1 MNNDWEHFGE
11 EIKQTIQDAI
21 DTKDY
26 SRLNQMV
33 SDTVNHAMDCVSAG
47 IKNGGWYRDPKT
59 GQPLYGDKK
68 NTGSRSGAENQGY
81 RPNQESKMSEMRNY
95 SQNRPV
101 PVTPRYLKGTS
112 VKIGGT
118 FLAATGAV
126 FGLTS
131 VIFLIITLIGSVI
144 TAFDVVSG
152 LIIGIFAVAFIS
164 FAVMTYVG
172 VDMVRTVGRFRQYV
186 SVLRDREFCDI
197 KEIASATGRDVR
209 KVLKDVKK
217 MITKGWFCQGH
228 LDEKESCLM
237 VSEHA
242 WNQYTALMEDMKQRK
257 AEEQAAQKKMREEY
271 DRLSPEVQKI
281 VQAGDEYVR
290 RIKAANDA
298 IPGEVISAKISRMEL
313 LVDRIF
319 DRVEQ
324 NPDSVNDMRRMMDY
338 YLPTTMKL
346 LEAYEELDAQPVQ
359 GENIISSKKEI
370 EDTIDT
376 LNIAFEKLLDS
387 LFQDTAWDVSSDIS
401 VLHTMLAQEGLTEDG
416 LKRNNDIPNRQ

>member
-59 GQPLYGDKK
+59 GQPLYGNKK

-101 PVTPRYLKGTS
+101 PMTPRYLKGTS

-186 SVLRDREFCDI
+186 SVLKDREFCDI

-416 LKRNNDIPNRQ
+416 LKK

>member
-59 GQPLYGDKK
+59 GQPLYGNKK

-152 LIIGIFAVAFIS
+152 LIIGIFAVALIS

-257 AEEQAAQKKMREEY
+257 AEEQAAQKKMQEEY

-290 RIKAANDA
+290 KIKAANDA

-416 LKRNNDIPNRQ
+416 LKK

>member
-59 GQPLYGDKK
+59 GQPLYGNKK

-95 SQNRPV
+95 SQNHPV

-131 VIFLIITLIGSVI
+131 VIFLIITLIGSLI

-257 AEEQAAQKKMREEY
+257 AEEQAAQKKMQEEY

-290 RIKAANDA
+290 KIKAANDA

-416 LKRNNDIPNRQ
+416 LKK

>member
-59 GQPLYGDKK
+59 GQPLYRNKK

-131 VIFLIITLIGSVI
+131 VIFLIITLIGSLI

-257 AEEQAAQKKMREEY
+257 AEEQAAQKKMQEEY

-290 RIKAANDA
+290 KIKAANDA

-376 LNIAFEKLLDS
+376 LNIAFEKLMDS

-416 LKRNNDIPNRQ
+416 LKK

>member
-101 PVTPRYLKGTS
+101 PMTPRYLKGTS

-131 VIFLIITLIGSVI
+131 VIFLIITLIGSLI

-346 LEAYEELDAQPVQ
+346 LEAYEELDVQPVQ

-416 LKRNNDIPNRQ
+416 LKK

>member
-47 IKNGGWYRDPKT
+47 VKNGGWYRDPKP

-68 NTGSRSGAENQGY
+68 NTGSRSGAENQRY
-81 RPNQESKMSEMRNY
+81 RPNQGPKMSEMRNY
-95 SQNRPV
+95 SQNHPV

-131 VIFLIITLIGSVI
+131 VIFLIITLIGSLI

-237 VSEHA
+237 VSEQA

-257 AEEQAAQKKMREEY
+257 AEEQAAQRKMQEEY

-346 LEAYEELDAQPVQ
+346 LEAYKELDAQPVQ

-376 LNIAFEKLLDS
+376 LNLAFEKLLDS

-416 LKRNNDIPNRQ
+416 LKK

>member
-131 VIFLIITLIGSVI
+131 VIFLIITLIGSLI

-257 AEEQAAQKKMREEY
+257 AEEQAAQKKMQEEY

-290 RIKAANDA
+290 KIKAANDA

-338 YLPTTMKL
+338 YL

-416 LKRNNDIPNRQ
+416 LKK

>member
-59 GQPLYGDKK
+59 GQPLYRNKK

-131 VIFLIITLIGSVI
+131 VIFLIITLIGSLI

-257 AEEQAAQKKMREEY
+257 AEEQAAQKKMQEEY

-290 RIKAANDA
+290 KIKAANDA

-346 LEAYEELDAQPVQ
+346 LEAYKELDAQPVQ

-376 LNIAFEKLLDS
+376 LNLAFEKLLDS

-416 LKRNNDIPNRQ
+416 LKK

>member
-59 GQPLYGDKK
+59 GQPLYRNKK

-81 RPNQESKMSEMRNY
+81 RPNQESNMSEMRNY

-131 VIFLIITLIGSVI
+131 VIFLIITLIGSLI

-257 AEEQAAQKKMREEY
+257 AEEQAAQKKMQEEY

-290 RIKAANDA
+290 KIKAANDA

-416 LKRNNDIPNRQ
+416 LKK

>member
-59 GQPLYGDKK
+59 GQPLYGNKK

-95 SQNRPV
+95 SQNHPV
-101 PVTPRYLKGTS
+101 PVSPRYLKGTS

-131 VIFLIITLIGSVI
+131 VIFLIITLIGSAI

-152 LIIGIFAVAFIS
+152 LIIGIFAVAVIS

-416 LKRNNDIPNRQ
+416 LKK

>member
-59 GQPLYGDKK
+59 GQPLYGNKK

-81 RPNQESKMSEMRNY
+81 RPNQESKRSEMRNY

-101 PVTPRYLKGTS
+101 PVSPRYLKGTS

-257 AEEQAAQKKMREEY
+257 AEEQAAQKKMQEEY

-401 VLHTMLAQEGLTEDG
+401 VLHAMLAQEGLTEDG
-416 LKRNNDIPNRQ
+416 LKK

>member
-59 GQPLYGDKK
+59 GQPLYRNKK

-131 VIFLIITLIGSVI
+131 VIFLIITLIGSLI

-237 VSEHA
+237 VSDHA

-257 AEEQAAQKKMREEY
+257 AEEQAAQKKMQEEY

-416 LKRNNDIPNRQ
+416 LKK

>member
-95 SQNRPV
+95 SQNHPV

-131 VIFLIITLIGSVI
+131 VIFLIITLIGSLI

-257 AEEQAAQKKMREEY
+257 AEEQAAQKKMQEEY

-416 LKRNNDIPNRQ
+416 LKK

>member
-131 VIFLIITLIGSVI
+131 VIFLIITLIGSLI

-237 VSEHA
+237 VSEDA

-257 AEEQAAQKKMREEY
+257 AEEQAAQKKMQEEY

-346 LEAYEELDAQPVQ
+346 FEAYEELDAQPVQ

-416 LKRNNDIPNRQ
+416 LKK

>member
-59 GQPLYGDKK
+59 GQPLYGNKK
-68 NTGSRSGAENQGY
+68 NTGSRSGAENQRY
-81 RPNQESKMSEMRNY
+81 RSNQGPKMSEMKNY
-95 SQNRPV
+95 SQNCPV
-101 PVTPRYLKGTS
+101 PVSPRYLKGTS

-376 LNIAFEKLLDS
+376 LNIAFEKVLDS

-416 LKRNNDIPNRQ
+416 LKK

>member
-59 GQPLYGDKK
+59 GQPLYRNKK

-101 PVTPRYLKGTS
+101 PMTPRYLKGTS

-131 VIFLIITLIGSVI
+131 VIFLIITLIGSLI

-416 LKRNNDIPNRQ
+416 LKK

>member
-47 IKNGGWYRDPKT
+47 IKSGGWYRDPKT
-59 GQPLYGDKK
+59 GQPLYRNKK

-131 VIFLIITLIGSVI
+131 VIFLIITLIGSLI

-257 AEEQAAQKKMREEY
+257 AEEQAAQKKMQEEY

-290 RIKAANDA
+290 KIKAANDA

-416 LKRNNDIPNRQ
+416 LKK

>member
-101 PVTPRYLKGTS
+101 PMTPRYLKGTS

-131 VIFLIITLIGSVI
+131 VIFLIITLIGSLI

-164 FAVMTYVG
+164 FAVITYVG

-257 AEEQAAQKKMREEY
+257 AEEEAAQKKMREEY

-416 LKRNNDIPNRQ
+416 LKK

>member
-59 GQPLYGDKK
+59 GQPLYRNKK

-131 VIFLIITLIGSVI
+131 VIFLIITLIGSLI

-164 FAVMTYVG
+164 FTVMTYVG

-257 AEEQAAQKKMREEY
+257 AEEQAAQKKMQEEY

-290 RIKAANDA
+290 KIKAANDA

-416 LKRNNDIPNRQ
+416 LKK

>member
-68 NTGSRSGAENQGY
+68 NTGSRSGAENQRY
-81 RPNQESKMSEMRNY
+81 RPNQGPKMSEMRNY
-95 SQNRPV
+95 SQNHPV

-131 VIFLIITLIGSVI
+131 VIFLIITLIGSLI

-197 KEIASATGRDVR
+197 KEIASATRRDVR

-257 AEEQAAQKKMREEY
+257 AEEQAAQKKMQEEY

-290 RIKAANDA
+290 KIKAANDA

-376 LNIAFEKLLDS
+376 LNVAFEKLLDS

-416 LKRNNDIPNRQ
+416 LKK

>member
-68 NTGSRSGAENQGY
+68 NTGSRSGAENQRY
-81 RPNQESKMSEMRNY
+81 RPNQGPKMSEMRNY

-101 PVTPRYLKGTS
+101 PVSPRYLKGTS

-118 FLAATGAV
+118 FLAATGVV

-217 MITKGWFCQGH
+217 
-228 LDEKESCLM
+228 
-237 VSEHA
+237 
-242 WNQYTALMEDMKQRK
+242 
-257 AEEQAAQKKMREEY
+257 
-271 DRLSPEVQKI
+271 
-281 VQAGDEYVR
+281 
-290 RIKAANDA
+290 
-298 IPGEVISAKISRMEL
+298 
-313 LVDRIF
+313 
-319 DRVEQ
+319 
-324 NPDSVNDMRRMMDY
+324 
-338 YLPTTMKL
+338 
-346 LEAYEELDAQPVQ
+346 
-359 GENIISSKKEI
+359 
-370 EDTIDT
+370 
-376 LNIAFEKLLDS
+376 
-387 LFQDTAWDVSSDIS
+387 
-401 VLHTMLAQEGLTEDG
+401 
-416 LKRNNDIPNRQ
+416 

>member
-59 GQPLYGDKK
+59 GQPLYGNKK

-376 LNIAFEKLLDS
+376 LNVAFEKLLDS

-416 LKRNNDIPNRQ
+416 LKK

>member
-59 GQPLYGDKK
+59 GQPLYRNKK

-416 LKRNNDIPNRQ
+416 LKK

>member
-95 SQNRPV
+95 SQNHPV

-131 VIFLIITLIGSVI
+131 VIFLIITLIGSLI

-290 RIKAANDA
+290 KIKAANDA

-416 LKRNNDIPNRQ
+416 LKK

>member
-59 GQPLYGDKK
+59 GQPLYGNKK

-101 PVTPRYLKGTS
+101 LVSPRYLKGTS

-416 LKRNNDIPNRQ
+416 LKK

>member
-59 GQPLYGDKK
+59 GQPLYGNKK
-68 NTGSRSGAENQGY
+68 NTGSRSGAENQRY
-81 RPNQESKMSEMRNY
+81 CPNQGPKMSEMKNY
-95 SQNRPV
+95 SQNHPV
-101 PVTPRYLKGTS
+101 PVSPRYLKGTS

-186 SVLRDREFCDI
+186 SVLKDREFCDI

-257 AEEQAAQKKMREEY
+257 AEEQAAQKKMQEEY

-359 GENIISSKKEI
+359 GENIISSEKEI

-416 LKRNNDIPNRQ
+416 LKK

>member
-68 NTGSRSGAENQGY
+68 NTGSRSGAENQRY
-81 RPNQESKMSEMRNY
+81 RPNQGPKMSEMRNY
-95 SQNRPV
+95 SQNCPV
-101 PVTPRYLKGTS
+101 PVSPRYLKGTS

-346 LEAYEELDAQPVQ
+346 LEAYKELDAQPVQ

-416 LKRNNDIPNRQ
+416 LKK

>member
-59 GQPLYGDKK
+59 GQPLYGNKK

-101 PVTPRYLKGTS
+101 PVSPRYLKGTS

-131 VIFLIITLIGSVI
+131 VIFLIITLIGSLI

-237 VSEHA
+237 VSEQA

-257 AEEQAAQKKMREEY
+257 AEEQAAQRKMQEEY

-346 LEAYEELDAQPVQ
+346 LEAYKELDAQPVQ

-376 LNIAFEKLLDS
+376 LNLAFEKLLDS

-416 LKRNNDIPNRQ
+416 LKK

>member
-59 GQPLYGDKK
+59 GQPLYRNKK

-131 VIFLIITLIGSVI
+131 VIFLIITLIGSLI

-257 AEEQAAQKKMREEY
+257 AEEQAAQKKMQEEY

-290 RIKAANDA
+290 KIKAANDA

-376 LNIAFEKLLDS
+376 LNLAFEKLLDS

-416 LKRNNDIPNRQ
+416 LKK

>member
-101 PVTPRYLKGTS
+101 PMTPRYLKGTS

-131 VIFLIITLIGSVI
+131 VIFLIITLIGSLI

-319 DRVEQ
+319 ERVEQ

-416 LKRNNDIPNRQ
+416 LKK

>member
-59 GQPLYGDKK
+59 GQPLYGNKK

-346 LEAYEELDAQPVQ
+346 LEAYEELDVQPVQ

-416 LKRNNDIPNRQ
+416 LKK

>member
-33 SDTVNHAMDCVSAG
+33 SDTVNHAMNCVSAG

-131 VIFLIITLIGSVI
+131 VIFLIITLIGSLI

-257 AEEQAAQKKMREEY
+257 AEEQAAQKKMQEEY

-290 RIKAANDA
+290 KIKAANDA

-416 LKRNNDIPNRQ
+416 LKK

>member
-59 GQPLYGDKK
+59 GQPLYRNKK

-131 VIFLIITLIGSVI
+131 VIFLIITLIGSLI

-257 AEEQAAQKKMREEY
+257 AEEQAAQKKMQEEY

-290 RIKAANDA
+290 KIKAANDA

-359 GENIISSKKEI
+359 GKNIISSKKEI

-416 LKRNNDIPNRQ
+416 LKK